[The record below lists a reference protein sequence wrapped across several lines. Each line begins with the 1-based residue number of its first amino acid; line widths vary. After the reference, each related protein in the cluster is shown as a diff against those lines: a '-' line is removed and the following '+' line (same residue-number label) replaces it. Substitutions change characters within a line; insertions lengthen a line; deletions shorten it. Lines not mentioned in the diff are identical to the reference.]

1 MNNYAIEIKEVKK
14 SYREKEILRGLSLKV
29 PFGSVFGLLGKNG
42 AGKTTLIKC
51 AVGLLRP
58 EHGEILTLGEDAWSL
73 SAALKARV
81 GFVPQGYRPYPWI
94 SAGKLIDFTA
104 SFYPVW
110 NVSLVDRLVR
120 EWGVDR
126 NAGIGTLSEGEL
138 QKLLIILALGHEPE
152 LLIFDEPVASLD
164 PASRRDFLKT
174 ILDIVSSRKCTVFLS
189 THITSDLERVADMVG
204 VMKAGEIDFCGG
216 LDDLKED
223 VKRVRL
229 FGIKDPTEVSEVAG
243 LLSRKVTGTEAIL
256 TVRGFND
263 ALKASLQGIAD
274 KVAVEDLDLEEIF
287 LEMNK

>member
-1 MNNYAIEIKEVKK
+1 
-14 SYREKEILRGLSLKV
+14 
-29 PFGSVFGLLGKNG
+29 
-42 AGKTTLIKC
+42 
-51 AVGLLRP
+51 
-58 EHGEILTLGEDAWSL
+58 
-73 SAALKARV
+73 
-81 GFVPQGYRPYPWI
+81 
-94 SAGKLIDFTA
+94 
-104 SFYPVW
+104 
-110 NVSLVDRLVR
+110 
-120 EWGVDR
+120 
-126 NAGIGTLSEGEL
+126 
-138 QKLLIILALGHEPE
+138 
-152 LLIFDEPVASLD
+152 
-164 PASRRDFLKT
+164 
-174 ILDIVSSRKCTVFLS
+174 
-189 THITSDLERVADMVG
+189 MVG